1 MNPTGT
7 PPNGTQTSGARRS
20 EPAGPP
26 MPAAARTEPRETAE
40 PWHTR
45 ARHEL
50 EVALGGLQLR
60 ALERAISLA
69 AGVRA
74 DRTPSGVAY
83 FSRPGRRGVPVV
95 GIHGF
100 GGDKETWLFMAALVA
115 RSRGI
120 VGIDLPGHGR
130 SADVPESRASVRHHA
145 EAVVRTLDHL
155 GVERAVICGNSMG
168 GGVALR
174 LAASWPERVAGIVLV
189 ASVGRD
195 VHAGSA
201 LAWAHGDNP
210 LIPRAEDIDGFM
222 ALALERPPPVG
233 RAVIR
238 YVVTQ
243 RVRRADALHRL
254 FRGFILADGEAGVP
268 SDVGRILCPAL
279 VIHGEQDRIID
290 KRTAEDLSR
299 ALPRA
304 ELVVMRGVGHVP
316 QLEAPRATARLVER
330 FARTLDPR

>member
-1 MNPTGT
+1 VKQREPTV
-7 PPNGTQTSGARRS
+7 A
-20 EPAGPP
+20 
-26 MPAAARTEPRETAE
+26 
-40 PWHTR
+40 WHTR

-50 EVALGGLQLR
+50 EAALGGVQLR
-60 ALERAISLA
+60 AMERAISLA

-74 DRTPSGVAY
+74 QRSPDGVA
-83 FSRPGRRGVPVV
+83 FFMRPGARTGAGVPLV

-100 GGDKETWLFMAALVA
+100 GGDKETWLFMAALTA

-130 SADVPESRASVRHHA
+130 SDDVPESRASIRHHA
-145 EAVVRTLDHL
+145 EAVVRTLDHASID
-155 GVERAVICGNSMG
+155 RAIICGNSLG

-174 LAASWPERVAGIVLV
+174 LAASWPDRIAGIVLV

-201 LAWAHGDNP
+201 VAWARGDNP
-210 LIPRAEDIDGFM
+210 LIPHADDIDAFIK
-222 ALALERPPPVG
+222 LTLERPPPVG

-243 RVRRADALHRL
+243 RVRRADALHRM
-254 FRGFILADGEAGVP
+254 FRGFVHAGGDAGVP
-268 SDVGRILCPAL
+268 SDVAHITCPAL

-290 KRTAEDLSR
+290 KRTSEDLAR

-304 ELVVMRGVGHVP
+304 ELALLRGVGHVP
-316 QLEAPRATARLVER
+316 QLEAPRAVTRLVEA
-330 FARTLDPR
+330 FAERVDRAPIPTVPPLRPAPAVDAPKLPP

>member
-1 MNPTGT
+1 M
-7 PPNGTQTSGARRS
+7 
-20 EPAGPP
+20 
-26 MPAAARTEPRETAE
+26 TA

-45 ARHEL
+45 ARK
-50 EVALGGLQLR
+50 EVEVVLGGVQLR
-60 ALERAISLA
+60 VMERAISLA
-69 AGVRA
+69 ANVRA
-74 DRTPSGVAY
+74 DRTPAGVAY
-83 FSRPGRRGVPVV
+83 FARPTRRGLPLV

-115 RSRGI
+115 RARGVI
-120 VGIDLPGHGR
+120 GIDLPGHGR
-130 SADVPESRASVRHHA
+130 SDDVPEDRASIRHHA
-145 EAVVRTLDHL
+145 EAVVGTLDHL

-174 LAASWPERVAGIVLV
+174 LAASWPDRVAGIVLV

-201 LAWAHGDNP
+201 QAWADGENP
-210 LIPRAEDIDGFM
+210 LIPRVQDIDQFM

-238 YVVTQ
+238 YVITQ
-243 RVRRADALHRL
+243 RARRADALHRL
-254 FRGFILADGEAGVP
+254 FRGFVRADGDAGVP
-268 SDVGRILCPAL
+268 SDVAQIRCPAL

-290 KRTAEDLSR
+290 KRVSEDLTR

-316 QLEAPRATARLVER
+316 QLEAPRATTRLIEQ
-330 FARTLDPR
+330 FARKLDPDPTRKRA